1 MALSLFTSDGKIHT
15 FLYLGLDFLEALR
28 VLKRVAPDSRIF
40 CIEHGKYEAV
50 AYLDEQGAKEFEHR
64 IEMAVKQGELSESE
78 VRTMFEAKFA
88 RDIAEYKRRHAD
100 YDDE

>member
-1 MALSLFTSDGKIHT
+1 MALSLFTNDGKIHT
-15 FLYLGLDFLEALR
+15 FLYLGIDFLEALR

-78 VRTMFEAKFA
+78 VRAKLA